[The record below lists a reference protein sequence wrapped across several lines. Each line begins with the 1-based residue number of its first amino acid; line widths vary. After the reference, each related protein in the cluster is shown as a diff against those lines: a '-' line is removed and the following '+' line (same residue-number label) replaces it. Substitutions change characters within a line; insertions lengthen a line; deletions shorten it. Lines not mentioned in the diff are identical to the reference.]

1 MEVLTR
7 ILNPALPPRL
17 QCFGPANW
25 VLLHLLHLIVCWCAL
40 ALRVSSAVISLQKR
54 LILPLFDLGSH
65 FSLSPHILVLAA
77 QLLNRDYDQT
87 SAHANHEARNHIHR
101 TFLQAGFFTHFKL

>member
-1 MEVLTR
+1 MEVFTR

-25 VLLHLLHLIVCWCAL
+25 VLLHLLQLIVFWCAL
-40 ALRVSSAVISLQKR
+40 ALRVSSAAVSLQKR
-54 LILPLFDLGSH
+54 LILPLFNLVCH

-77 QLLNRDYDQT
+77 QLLDRDNDQT
-87 SAHANHEARNHIHR
+87 RAHANHEARNQIHR
-101 TFLQAGFFTHFKL
+101 TFLQAGFLTHF